1 MASDAATAT
10 NSDLSG
16 GFMNL
21 DILRQLGLMLGLAAS
36 IAIGF
41 AVVLWSREE
50 AYSPIYP
57 NMEVHN
63 VGEVMSVLQS
73 NQIPYKIETGSG
85 VLMVADDKVHLAR
98 IKLAAEGISGSS
110 SKGFELLD
118 QEQGLGTSQFMET
131 TRYRRGLE
139 GELARTI
146 NSMQGIRGSRV
157 HLAIP
162 RSTVFVRAARKPRA
176 SVFLELS
183 SGRRLSDEKVQSVV
197 NLVASA
203 VSELDP
209 GAVTVVDQK
218 GQLLSSTRSTDDMML
233 AAKQFDYNRKLE
245 EVLSQRIHRV
255 MEPMIGIGHFTAEA
269 TVDMDFSQIE
279 KTSENFQPERQMIR
293 SEQVSEEKRSG
304 GLTEDDGGSLVG
316 EPDTQIDGG
325 KSKSHKVASTR
336 NFEIDKSISYTKFQ
350 VGNIRKLS
358 IAVMVDDRLDME
370 GENPG
375 TTRKPWEETELT
387 ELTEL
392 IKGAVGFDAA
402 RGDTIN
408 IINNTFLVPEQL
420 GEIEEPPIWEAPWV
434 LSAGKQALGGLF
446 VLILV
451 FGVLRP
457 ILKSLSEAGA
467 QSKLAMVSAME
478 ALPAGGGDMG
488 DMNESNAAME
498 EQFLLPGADD
508 GYEAKLNAA
517 KGMVAENPNQVAQ
530 VVQGWVAQDE

>member
-1 MASDAATAT
+1 
-10 NSDLSG
+10 
-16 GFMNL
+16 
-21 DILRQLGLMLGLAAS
+21 
-36 IAIGF
+36 
-41 AVVLWSREE
+41 
-50 AYSPIYP
+50 
-57 NMEVHN
+57 MEVHN

-218 GQLLSSTRSTDDMML
+218 GQLLSSTRGTDDMML

-375 TTRKPWEETELT
+375 TTRKPWEETELA

>member
-1 MASDAATAT
+1 
-10 NSDLSG
+10 
-16 GFMNL
+16 MNL

-41 AVVLWSREE
+41 SVVLWSREG
-50 AYSPIYP
+50 AFSPIYP
-57 NMEVHN
+57 NMEIHN

-110 SKGFELLD
+110 GKGFELLD
-118 QEQGLGTSQFMET
+118 EEQGLGTSQFMET

-162 RSTVFVRAARKPRA
+162 RSSVFVRAARKPRA

-183 SGRRLSDEKVQSVV
+183 SGRRLGVEKVQSVV

-203 VSELDP
+203 VPELDP
-209 GAVTVVDQK
+209 SAVTVVDQK
-218 GQLLSSTRSTDDMML
+218 GQLLSSTRGTDDMML
-233 AAKQFDYNRKLE
+233 ATKQFDYNRKLE

-255 MEPMIGIGHFTAEA
+255 IEPMLGVGHFTAEA

-279 KTSENFQPERQMIR
+279 KTSENFKPERQMVR

-350 VGNIRKLS
+350 VGNVRKLS
-358 IAVMVDDRLDME
+358 IAVMVDDQLDME

-375 TTRKPWEETELT
+375 TTRKPWEEAELA

-392 IKGAVGFDAA
+392 IKGAVGFNAA

-408 IINNTFLVPEQL
+408 IINNSFLVPEQL
-420 GEIEEPPIWEAPWV
+420 GAIEEPPIWEAPWV
-434 LSAGKQALGGLF
+434 FSAGKQALGGLF

-488 DMNESNAAME
+488 DMNEPSAAMD

-517 KGMVAENPNQVAQ
+517 KGLVAENPNQVAQ
-530 VVQGWVAQDE
+530 VVQGWVAEDE

>member
-1 MASDAATAT
+1 
-10 NSDLSG
+10 
-16 GFMNL
+16 MNL